1 MKKERNDMY
10 ENNRTIKFMYN
21 SLSTVIYQI
30 VVMLVGF
37 ITPRVML
44 YYYGSEINGLTS
56 SISQFISY
64 FSLVEAGLAGAA
76 VYSLYKPLAKKNN
89 KEISGIVVAVKK
101 FYNQSGVIFVI
112 LVLALSIIYP
122 LFIKSESLTFGLT
135 TILIIV
141 LGAKGTLELFSLAK
155 YRAILTADQK
165 TYVISITSTIYV
177 ILNAI
182 IIVVMSALKFNI
194 VLVNFV
200 SIFALFIRSILLN
213 YYVKKHYA
221 IDYTEEPNLKAL
233 DKRWDAF
240 YLQVLGVV
248 QTGAPIVLATIFTN
262 IKIVS
267 IYSIYNMV
275 ISGINGVLGIFST
288 G

>member
-1 MKKERNDMY
+1 MY

-141 LGAKGTLELFSLAK
+141 LGGK
-155 YRAILTADQK
+155 
-165 TYVISITSTIYV
+165 
-177 ILNAI
+177 
-182 IIVVMSALKFNI
+182 
-194 VLVNFV
+194 
-200 SIFALFIRSILLN
+200 
-213 YYVKKHYA
+213 
-221 IDYTEEPNLKAL
+221 
-233 DKRWDAF
+233 
-240 YLQVLGVV
+240 
-248 QTGAPIVLATIFTN
+248 
-262 IKIVS
+262 
-267 IYSIYNMV
+267 
-275 ISGINGVLGIFST
+275 
-288 G
+288 